1 MKVGETKPA
10 VPEPEGEPS
19 PEQAAWRAQQK
30 ERARTGETTAKAPP
44 RVLGEVPAY
53 VPEGQG
59 ALPWHEISDFRITD
73 SLVAR

>member
-1 MKVGETKPA
+1 MKVGETRPVA
-10 VPEPEGEPS
+10 PVAEAEPTR
-19 PEQAAWRAQQK
+19 EQAAWRAQQK

-44 RVLGEVPAY
+44 RVRGEVPAY